1 MPQRRSSRSPL
12 LRGSGPLAKVPPAVA
27 FLLVLVV
34 FGLGIWLRGPVGA
47 GLLGLLGVGVLVLL
61 AGTWAVLRPVDRVLR
76 VLVVLVLFGVALSVL
91 AR

>member
-12 LRGSGPLAKVPPAVA
+12 LGGSGPLAKVPPAVA
-27 FLLVLVV
+27 FLVVLVL
-34 FGLGIWLRGPVGA
+34 FGLGIWLRGPIGA

-76 VLVVLVLFGVALSVL
+76 VLVVVVLFGVAISVL
-91 AR
+91 HR